1 MNSTLEAELLQ
12 NQTGNLSFILDSYSY
27 VNEPYSVRLFRLIL
41 VNLLAILGFFG
52 NLWVSIQVFDRS
64 TRSPVAYYIRNLAL
78 ADMGVLSLSF
88 PIAIIKE
95 QMPNNWPLES
105 VFCHYFYPFTEVFH
119 GASIWSIAAI
129 AAERYRG
136 MQMRSPR
143 KPYFHGKPTY
153 VK

>member
-1 MNSTLEAELLQ
+1 MNSTETAYQ
-12 NQTGNLSFILDSYSY
+12 NHTGNLSLTVDLYSY
-27 VNEPYSVRLFRLIL
+27 VDEPHSLKLFRLIL

-95 QMPNNWPLES
+95 QMPTNWPLGP

-143 KPYFHGKPTY
+143 KAYFHGKPTH

>member
-1 MNSTLEAELLQ
+1 MNSTVATALKQ
-12 NQTGNLSFILDSYSY
+12 NETANFTFPVSSYPY
-27 VNEPYSVRLFRLIL
+27 VNEPHSVKLFRLSL
-41 VNLLAILGFFG
+41 VSLLAILGFFG
-52 NLWVSIQVFDRS
+52 NLWVSVQVFQRS
-64 TRSPVAYYIRNLAL
+64 SRSPVAYYIRNLAL

-95 QMPNNWPLES
+95 QMSSNWPLGS
-105 VFCHYFYPFTEVFH
+105 VFCHYLYPFTEVFH

-136 MQMRSPR
+136 MQMCSPR
-143 KPYFHGKPTY
+143 TPNFHGKPTY